1 VGFRASKNR
10 QLLVRCPI
18 PGHTE
23 AGMTGEI
30 AIAP

>member
-1 VGFRASKNR
+1 MPLKTGNYS
-10 QLLVRCPI
+10 LRCPI

-30 AIAP
+30 VIAP